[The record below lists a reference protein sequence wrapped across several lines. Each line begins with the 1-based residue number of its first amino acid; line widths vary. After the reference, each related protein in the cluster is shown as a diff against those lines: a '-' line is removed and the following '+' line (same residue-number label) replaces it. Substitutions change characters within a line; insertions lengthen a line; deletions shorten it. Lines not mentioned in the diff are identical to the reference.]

1 MSHHFE
7 LDSLI
12 YEVNNKKILQNI
24 YLCGK
29 TNDIIGITGRNG
41 SGKSSLLKILFGTIK
56 ATQLFIKIDNNVILK
71 RDKLS
76 NYFSYKPQF
85 IIFPKHI
92 KIKDVV
98 SKEVIDLMELHF
110 NLNTRINTLSNG
122 EQQLIQTLYVLNLP
136 QPFCLLDEPFVGLSP
151 MIREK
156 LMHYIQEKAKTKL
169 IIIVDHAIEY
179 LEKTST
185 VIYNLKDGI
194 LRHH

>member
-41 SGKSSLLKILFGTIK
+41 SGKSSLLKILFGTVK
-56 ATQLFIKIDNNVILK
+56 ATQLFINIDNNVILK

-85 IIFPKHI
+85 IMFPKHV
-92 KIKDVV
+92 KIKDIV
-98 SKEVIDLMELHF
+98 SKDVIDLMELHF
-110 NLNTRINTLSNG
+110 NINTKISTLSNG

-136 QPFCLLDEPFVGLSP
+136 QPFCLLDEPFVAVSP
-151 MIREK
+151 IIREK
-156 LMHYIQEKAKTKL
+156 LSHYIQEKAKSKM
-169 IIIVDHAIEY
+169 IIIVDHATEY
-179 LEKTST
+179 LEKTCT
-185 VIYNLKDGI
+185 VIYNLDEGT
-194 LRHH
+194 LRHK